1 MIVTS
6 APALQNLLAQ
16 LSSAK
21 FSSLLP
27 VEVLVLKNLS
37 EQKFLLQIKGQELEV
52 STPKPLVVGEKYL
65 ASLSHDTQNNTLF
78 LKHFH
83 KFPLKAEQT
92 LYSLEEVLRHFKTPS
107 KEAVTQLHA
116 QLLSS
121 LSNAAGKEE
130 FSFLTQLLLGLNQG
144 FVSLPF
150 RYTGGFGL
158 LQYKKRKRQGKQSQD
173 EVQFYA
179 HLKHLGPLDGL
190 VGVKDDEVYV
200 HINVLFEESL
210 TLLQGC
216 ADEFSFKSSLVIRL
230 KEEISP
236 LFTLGEQ
243 ILDINI

>member
-16 LSSAK
+16 LSSARL
-21 FSSLLP
+21 SSLLP

-52 STPKPLVVGEKYL
+52 STPKPLIVGEKYL

-83 KFPLKAEQT
+83 KFPLKAEQAI
-92 LYSLEEVLRHFKTPS
+92 YSLEEVFRHFKQPS
-107 KEAVTQLHA
+107 KEAVTQLHS

-121 LSNAAGKEE
+121 LSNALGKEE
-130 FSFLTQLLLGLNQG
+130 FTFLTQLLLGLNQG

-150 RYTGGFGL
+150 RYTEGFGL

-179 HLKHLGPLDGL
+179 HLKHLGPIEGRVGL
-190 VGVKDDEVYV
+190 EDDEVYV
-200 HINVLFEESL
+200 HMSVLFEESL
-210 TLLQGC
+210 ALLQGY
-216 ADEFSFKSSLVIRL
+216 ADEFSFKSNLSIRL

-236 LFTLGEQ
+236 LFALSDK

>member
-1 MIVTS
+1 MIVS
-6 APALQNLLAQ
+6 FSPAIQNLLSQ

-21 FSSLLP
+21 LSSLLP

-65 ASLSHDTQNNTLF
+65 ASLTHDTQSNTLF

-83 KFPLKAEQT
+83 KLPLKIEQA
-92 LYSLEEVLRHFKTPS
+92 LYSIEEVVRHFKHSS

-121 LSNAAGKEE
+121 LSNAASKEE
-130 FSFLTQLLLGLNQG
+130 FNFFTQLLLGLNQE

-150 RYTGGFGL
+150 RYSEGFGL

-179 HLKHLGPLDGL
+179 HLKHLGPIEGVVGL
-190 VGVKDDEVYV
+190 KDDEVYV
-200 HINVLFEESL
+200 HMSVLFEESL
-210 TLLQGC
+210 TLLQGY
-216 ADEFSFKSSLVIRL
+216 ADEFSFKSTLVIRL
-230 KEEISP
+230 KEEITP
-236 LFTLGEQ
+236 LFSLSDK

>member
-1 MIVTS
+1 MIVS
-6 APALQNLLAQ
+6 FAPALQNLLAQ

-21 FSSLLP
+21 LSSLLP

-65 ASLSHDTQNNTLF
+65 ASLSHDIQNNTLF

-83 KFPLKAEQT
+83 KSPLKAEQT
-92 LYSLEEVLRHFKTPS
+92 LYSLEETFRHFKQPS
-107 KEAVTQLHA
+107 KEAVTQLHS

-121 LSNAAGKEE
+121 LSSASGKEE
-130 FSFLTQLLLGLNQG
+130 FNFLTQMLLGLNQG

-150 RYTGGFGL
+150 RYTGGFGI

-179 HLKHLGPLDGL
+179 HLKHLGPLEGRVGL
-190 VGVKDDEVYV
+190 KDDEVYV
-200 HINVLFEESL
+200 HISVLFEESL
-210 TLLQGC
+210 VLLQGY
-216 ADEFSFKSSLVIRL
+216 ADEFSFKSTLVIRL
-230 KEEISP
+230 KEEITP
-236 LFTLGEQ
+236 LFGLAEQ

>member
-1 MIVTS
+1 MIVS
-6 APALQNLLAQ
+6 FAPALQNLLAQ

-21 FSSLLP
+21 LSSLLP
-27 VEVLVLKNLS
+27 VEILVLKNLS

-52 STPKPLVVGEKYL
+52 STPKALVVGEKYL
-65 ASLSHDTQNNTLF
+65 ASLTRDTQNDTLF

-83 KFPLKAEQT
+83 KFPLKAEQAF
-92 LYSLEEVLRHFKTPS
+92 YSLEEVTRHFNAPS
-107 KEAVTQLHA
+107 KEAVTLLHS

-121 LSNAAGKEE
+121 LSNASGKEE
-130 FSFLTQLLLGLNQG
+130 FNFLTQLLLGLNQE

-158 LQYKKRKRQGKQSQD
+158 VQYKKRKRQGKQSQD

-179 HLKHLGPLDGL
+179 YLKHLGPLDGL
-190 VGVKDDEVYV
+190 VGVSDDHIYI

-210 TLLQGC
+210 TLLQGY
-216 ADEFSFKSSLVIRL
+216 ADEFSFKSALVIRL

-236 LFTLGEQ
+236 LFALGNK